1 MARIGPC
8 VDGGRGGG
16 DTGGMKQKSTQPP
29 QNLAMTAGEWRLR
42 LAELCCDCPEAL
54 PSEGAE
60 QLSKAHDLLALA
72 PDAPGME
79 TLLDH
84 LPPRARF
91 DTLLEVGAY
100 DTAAAALMPE
110 SASYILSRST
120 DGECLASVLLPG
132 MDEEMTSQAQ
142 SPAMA
147 MISALA
153 ACLASAASAIDP
165 TIVMA
170 PGQRGRREEA
180 VVRCGDTADDVAQW
194 RVPAGTLLN

>member
-1 MARIGPC
+1 M
-8 VDGGRGGG
+8 
-16 DTGGMKQKSTQPP
+16 TQKTTFST

-42 LAELCCDCPEAL
+42 LAELCCDCTEAL
-54 PSEGAE
+54 ASEGME

-84 LPPRARF
+84 LPPRARL
-91 DTLLEVGAY
+91 DALLDVGAF

-147 MISALA
+147 MISALS
-153 ACLASAASAIDP
+153 ACLASAAGSMDP
-165 TIVMA
+165 TLVME
-170 PGQRGRREEA
+170 PGRKVRRHEA
-180 VVRCGDTADDVAQW
+180 VMRCGDAADDVAQW
-194 RVPAGTLLN
+194 QVPVGTLLN